1 MKSQESNL
9 YAEMKRIDSRCKSL
23 DISSSV
29 LLVLF
34 ISAVTWSLFEAN
46 DRITALE
53 ATIEKPELIHTCNL
67 YDDKRR
73 KICGWI
79 EVE

>member
-1 MKSQESNL
+1 MKLMQLTLLAMSVVFAISMISV
-9 YAEMKRIDSRCKSL
+9 ASL
-23 DISSSV
+23 KERVKI
-29 LLVLF
+29 
-34 ISAVTWSLFEAN
+34 
-46 DRITALE
+46 LE

-67 YDDKRR
+67 YDHKRR

>member
-1 MKSQESNL
+1 M
-9 YAEMKRIDSRCKSL
+9 R
-23 DISSSV
+23 
-29 LLVLF
+29 LF
-34 ISAVTWSLFEAN
+34 IGVIFLAASTTFLAWATYALN

-53 ATIEKPELIHTCNL
+53 ATIEKPELIHTCSL

>member
-1 MKSQESNL
+1 MKLMQL
-9 YAEMKRIDSRCKSL
+9 T
-23 DISSSV
+23 
-29 LLVLF
+29 LLA
-34 ISAVTWSLFEAN
+34 ISAVLAISITSIASLKE
-46 DRITALE
+46 RVKILE